1 MPSLRVLHF
10 NDVYHAGK
18 HAGKE
23 HRAARFLAAVEPYL
37 QSEPKPLVV
46 CCGDI
51 LAPSLMSTMTHGK
64 HMMEVIE
71 LIGVNVGTLGNVS
84 VIAAAAQLILVCAL
98 CAA

>member
-1 MPSLRVLHF
+1 MPTLRVLHF